1 MGHSAGLITA
11 AVSPDDVRAVLGED
25 TYETSMLC
33 SSSKINKRSR
43 FKPYPF
49 GTYSTA
55 LTDAL
60 LRQHNFCMVP
70 KGIAHRYG
78 GGVGAYEAEPWG
90 QWHAPVRGQDWGR
103 LPDFDGYY
111 HYASG
116 GVFSAR
122 IYTNNPN
129 GDRRI
134 MLGGLGKGMIT
145 GDVEF
150 NFNTSREVCPHEFT
164 HPDQANAS
172 LAGYRF
178 TLLFG
183 AVEGSDDRFE
193 NAPWVAQ
200 SSSSIGEMLSDGNT
214 FERLTITLDR
224 SRSNEMTGSEDDLN
238 MWLAVLCLAP
248 PIVTDENGKYVK
260 VQDDVWASTSRNFSE
275 MRLVS
280 LDMWDDGSIK
290 TDSVLFSRLEDMDSY
305 TTPTNIPIKAIG
317 AGASSGYLTTPGAT
331 YVPFECTMGGFV
343 YRSGSGYRLALS
355 CDPFPSVY
363 LPGNSV
369 ISSLKHELYYH
380 IYNSSGQLVFSGKTL
395 VSEVWSTIYNP
406 THRIYSIGFDEG
418 LEEFDTALP
427 SLPAGKYKLRL
438 QSAAT
443 QLEDDINYNT
453 DPPERQIMG
462 ELSWEY
468 EEDEYIPYVDGTGSV
483 YSRVVDKEITIS

>member
-1 MGHSAGLITA
+1 MGHNAGLITS
-11 AVSPDDVRAVLGED
+11 AVSPDDVREVLGEN

-33 SSSKINKRSR
+33 ASSKINKRSR

-49 GTYSTA
+49 GTYRTA

-60 LRQHNFCMVP
+60 LRQHNFSMVP
-70 KGIAHRYG
+70 KGVGHKYG

-134 MLGGLGKGMIT
+134 MLGGLGKGRIT
-145 GDVEF
+145 GDIEF

-183 AVEGSDDRFE
+183 AVEGSEESFE

-200 SSSSIGEMLSDGNT
+200 SSSSIGEMLYEGET

-224 SRSNEMTGSEDDLN
+224 SRSDEMTGSEDDLN

-290 TDSVLFSRLEDMDSY
+290 TDSVLFSRLEDMDPY
-305 TTPTNIPIKAIG
+305 TRPSVLPTKDIG
-317 AGASSGYLTTPGAT
+317 VSASRAYLTHPESGH
-331 YVPFECTMGGFV
+331 VPFQCSMNGYV
-343 YRSGSGYRLALS
+343 YRGDGGLRLALNCS
-355 CDPFPSVY
+355 PFSTVWFPAGSIIKDLRQY
-363 LPGNSV
+363 LYWD
-369 ISSLKHELYYH
+369 L
-380 IYNSSGQLVFSGKTL
+380 YNSSGNLVAGNESVFI
-395 VSEVWSTIYNP
+395 SEVHGSFYNP
-406 THRIYSIGFDEG
+406 ERAEYSLGFENG
-418 LEEFDTALP
+418 LEDYDTQLP

-438 QSAAT
+438 QCVVT
-443 QLEDDINYNT
+443 QVKDDIDYVPE
-453 DPPERQIMG
+453 PPVRQVMG
-462 ELSWEY
+462 ELWWEY
-468 EEDEYIPYVDGTGSV
+468 EDEEYNAIVSDEVASEV
-483 YSRVVDKEITIS
+483 EEIEITIR